1 MITKNIKEIISL
13 QNYCRDIIQELYHYE
28 SRPYESFVKNNQIAN
43 KIEEAI
49 RLEIIEH
56 DTFDDEL
63 SLSADT
69 EEYYRTRLGQNN
81 ETNIGYI
88 GEKLKK
94 LDGLLKTYNIR
105 QKDKENL
112 LKDKK
117 AIYKLLNQ
125 IPSILKHNLQALSS
139 NSVFTFKNET
149 NFEIKMMNLKICKEE
164 IQELSMALKE
174 VDRVMDEQWNFFR
187 SMNDR
192 KISFSIHKI
201 KRNSADL
208 ERSFAQLHDDILHF
222 INQSI
227 QDGKFIK
234 HIKELKQL
242 IYENRLKDKTN
253 IEELLNSKQAIGGL
267 IKEKKILPDD
277 KMYAYV
283 EQLQKI
289 LKSRKKSIINTQK
302 ATAIEYDIQEEVKVS
317 KILYNYSKIH
327 KEFLEQEK
335 DLISFLL
342 NYPMKIEEEKLMG
355 VFIRLLK
362 NYASEYIIDNQG
374 IGEFIEVEDRLFL
387 KVHSRK
393 IGKYNVN

>member
-1 MITKNIKEIISL
+1 MTTKSIKEIIAL

-28 SRPYESFVKNNQIAN
+28 SRPYESFVNNNHVVN

-69 EEYYRTRLGQNN
+69 EEYYRTRLGQNS

-94 LDGLLKTYNIR
+94 LDELLKAYNIR
-105 QKDKENL
+105 KRDKEDV
-112 LKDKK
+112 LKEKK

-125 IPSILKHNLQALSS
+125 IPSILKYNLQALSS
-139 NSVFTFKNET
+139 SSVFTFKNEA
-149 NFEIKMMNLKICKEE
+149 NFEIKMMNLKTCKEE
-164 IQELSMALKE
+164 IQELSMALKK
-174 VDRVMDEQWNFFR
+174 VDRVMAEEWNFFR
-187 SMNDR
+187 SMDDR
-192 KISFSIHKI
+192 KISFAIHKI

-208 ERSFAQLHDDILHF
+208 ERSFAQLHDDIIHF

-253 IEELLNSKQAIGGL
+253 IEELLSSKQAIGGAV
-267 IKEKKILPDD
+267 KEKKILPDD

-289 LKSRKKSIINTQK
+289 LKSRKKDIVNMQE

-317 KILYNYSKIH
+317 KVLYNYSKIH
-327 KEFLEQEK
+327 KEFLEQEI

-342 NYPMKIEEEKLMG
+342 NYPIKIEEKKLMG

-362 NYASEYIIDNQG
+362 NYASEYIVDNNG
-374 IGEFIEVEDRLFL
+374 IEEFIEVEDRLFL
-387 KVHSRK
+387 KVHSHK